1 MELGGFINQQVHKDE
16 SQHKPA
22 SRPTY
27 LFGPLID
34 AKAYPTRIR
43 YYHLRRPK

>member
-16 SQHKPA
+16 SHNKPA

-34 AKAYPTRIR
+34 VKASPLGYGINI
-43 YYHLRRPK
+43 